1 MFSRRIWDTLSGEEQ
16 GLIKKFAKEAQAEQR
31 KLWADLEVKALETM
45 KKEGA
50 EITQIPDKGP
60 FQAAVKPVWDQFGA
74 KYADVVKRIQQV
86 S

>member
-1 MFSRRIWDTLSGEEQ
+1 M
-16 GLIKKFAKEAQAEQR
+16 
-31 KLWADLEVKALETM
+31 KALETM

-50 EITQIPDKGP
+50 EITQIPDKTA
-60 FQAAVKPVWDQFGA
+60 FQAAVKPVWDQYGS